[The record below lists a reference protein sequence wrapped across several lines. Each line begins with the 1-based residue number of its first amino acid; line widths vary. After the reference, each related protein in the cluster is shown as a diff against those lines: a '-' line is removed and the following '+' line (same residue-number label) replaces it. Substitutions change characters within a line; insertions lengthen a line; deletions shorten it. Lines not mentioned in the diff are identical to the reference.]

1 MLGTQH
7 QFRAAAGRVALISAA
22 LVGGVLLLLPGP
34 RPGLAAGTL
43 EEGATCNATYATC
56 PKGGGHPGTWEK
68 ITCHNPTTCADH
80 YATCHSWDV
89 CDCCS
94 SVPLYKCLLPTAGK
108 AYAPECSSPI
118 DARQQCCGNA
128 FTHERTTDVE
138 EAIKQAIK
146 DAETV
151 VNASTASTRAE
162 VAAEL
167 EELQAFVEK
176 TGVEDKLKEAAT
188 SASEAAST
196 ASEAATVAA
205 SSAQETASKAYEA
218 AKAFMEENHNPC
230 ADPNLAPKWC
240 TEVPTPSPT
249 PS

>member
-7 QFRAAAGRVALISAA
+7 QLRAAAGRVALFSAA
-22 LVGGVLLLLPGP
+22 LVGAVLLLLPDA
-34 RPGLAAGTL
+34 RPALAAGTL

-108 AYAPECSSPI
+108 AYSPECSSPI
-118 DARQQCCGNA
+118 DARQQCCGDA
-128 FTHERTTDVE
+128 WTHERTTDVE
-138 EAIKQAIK
+138 EAIKQAVK
-146 DAETV
+146 DAETI
-151 VNASTASTRAE
+151 VNSTTASARAE
-162 VAAEL
+162 VAADMD
-167 EELQAFVEK
+167 ELQQFVEK
-176 TGVEDKLKEAAT
+176 SGVEVEEKLQD
-188 SASEAAST
+188 AASV
-196 ASEAATVAA
+196 ASVAA
-205 SSAQETASKAYEA
+205 SDAKDTAAKAYDA
-218 AKAFMEENHNPC
+218 AKAFMEENHDPC

-240 TEVPTPSPT
+240 STVPTEPIPSPS
-249 PS
+249 P